1 MPDKPH
7 DTPDWHTGPPRT
19 LPLGDDDRAELPD
32 ELAPLAEA
40 VCELA
45 ARARREL
52 LGGVLAQV
60 GYAWLADGRRAAVIC
75 QHREDWRDLLAEALS
90 AGGRPVHVGLAG
102 GVALLDPRAAGS
114 DADVAVIAYPS
125 IPALRT
131 LVLGPRGVRG
141 ALIAHAPAQGLGTWE
156 PIAVTRDDELATLM
170 RRVMARPK
178 RRP

>member
-1 MPDKPH
+1 MPDKPA
-7 DTPDWHTGPPRT
+7 DTRSWHAGPPRA
-19 LPLGDDDRAELPD
+19 LPLDDDDRAPLPD
-32 ELAPLAEA
+32 ELGPLAES

-45 ARARREL
+45 ARAHREL

-60 GYAWLADGRRAAVIC
+60 GYALLADGRRAAVIC
-75 QHREDWRDLLAEALS
+75 QHREDWRNLLAEALT

-114 DADVAVIAYPS
+114 DPNVAVIAYPS

-131 LVLGPRGVRG
+131 LVLGPRGIRG
-141 ALIAHAPAQGLGTWE
+141 ALIAHAPAHGLGTWE
-156 PIAVTRDDELATLM
+156 PIAVPGDDELVALI